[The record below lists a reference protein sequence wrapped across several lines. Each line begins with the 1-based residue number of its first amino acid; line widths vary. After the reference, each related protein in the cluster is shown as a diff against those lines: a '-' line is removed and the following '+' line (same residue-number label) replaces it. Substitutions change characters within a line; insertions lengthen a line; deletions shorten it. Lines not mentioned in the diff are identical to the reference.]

1 MSLNNYLSDLR
12 GTLMAFFRIATTA
25 WKDSSGEMQ
34 ARDSGDTEFADVAVQ
49 KIRLAGSNE
58 TYRVDL
64 QAPAG
69 LGADVAWTFPATHGS
84 AGQVLADD
92 GDGNL
97 YTTGAVSNAALWQEE
112 DFTEATSSPLTI
124 FTPPANATILA
135 VEVKVSSAASAG
147 SPTLSVGVAG
157 TVERDMAADKND
169 LKTLGLWRVRADT
182 EVGGTPGAV
191 IATITPDSQTF
202 TGKVRVEYAI
212 PA

>member
-1 MSLNNYLSDLR
+1 MSVDNYLSDLR
-12 GTLMAFFRIATTA
+12 GTLETLFRLATSA
-25 WKDSSGEMQ
+25 WKDSSGEIQ
-34 ARDSGDTEFADVAVQ
+34 ARDSGDSAFVPVAAQ
-49 KIRLAGSNE
+49 KVRLAGSNE

-69 LGADVAWTFPATHGS
+69 LAADVAWTLPATHGS
-84 AGQVLADD
+84 AGQVIADD

-97 YTTGAVSNAALWQEE
+97 YLTGAVSNAGLWQEE

-135 VEVKVSSAASAG
+135 VEVEVTVAASAG
-147 SPTLSVGVAG
+147 SPTIAVGVAG
-157 TVERDMAADKND
+157 TAERDMTTAQND
-169 LKTLGLWRVRADT
+169 LKTVGLWRVRPGT
-182 EVGGTPGAV
+182 EVGATPGAV